1 MAIRL
6 GSQVRMQ
13 EVVTSVFP
21 GRLLDGHLTRQQQLT
36 RALWLVSASVT
47 FGLVSGSISLITGL
61 HGHSLGVFAV
71 GLGVLADV
79 IGSVTLI
86 WRFRA
91 ERHRPGQSAAHE
103 RRAPVIVAAPLAA
116 VAGVPPAP
124 SV

>member
-21 GRLLDGHLTRQQQLT
+21 DRLLDGHLTRQQQLA

-47 FGLVSGSISLITGL
+47 FGLVSGSISLVTGL

-79 IGSVTLI
+79 IGSATLI

-91 ERHRPGQSAAHE
+91 ERHRPGQSA
-103 RRAPVIVAAPLAA
+103 VQVTAPLAA
-116 VAGVPPAP
+116 SGPPPACWLLLL
-124 SV
+124 SH